1 MWINKVGI
9 FKIGE
14 AVCNN
19 CVHWRCHSERQFRGN
34 PPREVYTT
42 SNCDKCSLTGRNT
55 LSKNSCGMFRHIGG
69 VSTSSM
75 PFGRVDTPQDPGAAF
90 LSSIFGFMR
99 ERQAI
104 NTAKELLGECLRDED
119 DVIQTRKEQEAQK
132 RRNLI
137 RHGMSRTATGE
148 EQQAFEVLYEGAI
161 ADGPEAQLYL
171 AHCFQ
176 HGEYGAVKNARL
188 AAKWC
193 LKSACHNNADAQNLL
208 GTFYVNG
215 FGVEKDLRKAG
226 ALFRSAAQLGS
237 REAAQNYMAMTHQNH

>member
-1 MWINKVGI
+1 MGI

-19 CVHWRCHSERQFRGN
+19 CVHWRCHSKRQFRGN

-42 SNCDKCSLTGRNT
+42 SNCDKCGLTGRNT

-69 VSTSSM
+69 ISTFSM
-75 PFGRVDTPQDPGAAF
+75 PFDRVDTPQDLGTAF
-90 LSSIFGFMR
+90 LSSVLGFMR

-104 NTAKELLGECLRDED
+104 NTAKKLLNECLHDED
-119 DVIQTRKEQEAQK
+119 GETQECEEQGVQK

-137 RHGMSRTATGE
+137 RHGMSRTATDE
-148 EQQAFEVLYEGAI
+148 EQQAFEVLYEGAV
-161 ADGPEAQLYL
+161 ADEPEVQLYL

-193 LKSACHNNADAQNLL
+193 LKSACHENADAQNLL
-208 GTFYVNG
+208 GTFYVKG

-226 ALFRSAAQLGS
+226 ALFRSAAKLGS
-237 REAAQNYMAMTHQNH
+237 CEAARNYKAMTGQNN